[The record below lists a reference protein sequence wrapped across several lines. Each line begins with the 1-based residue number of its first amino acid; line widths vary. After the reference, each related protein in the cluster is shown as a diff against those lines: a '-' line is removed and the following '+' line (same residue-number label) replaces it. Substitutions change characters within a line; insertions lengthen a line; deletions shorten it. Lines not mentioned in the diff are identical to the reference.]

1 MKLFVEKE
9 RKKENFAVKN
19 FILNTEK
26 VNNYVVYAKK
36 TLEIKKAFFYYK
48 NEKSLKKKY
57 TLLGSDWVRNA
68 LSFLYFLPVDLE
80 TFLRK
85 GQKGAFVLN

>member
-36 TLEIKKAFFYYK
+36 TLEIKK
-48 NEKSLKKKY
+48 
-57 TLLGSDWVRNA
+57 
-68 LSFLYFLPVDLE
+68 SFLLI
-80 TFLRK
+80 
-85 GQKGAFVLN
+85 QK